1 MSQVEEI
8 EKAIDSLPPEEFS
21 RIAEWFRLREHQRWD
36 LQMDEDSASGKLDFL
51 FEEMEQGL
59 RLDFC
64 APGRQQNEI
73 DRHPAILDPVP
84 FTPRAH

>member
-36 LQMDEDSASGKLDFL
+36 LQMDEDSASGKMDFL
-51 FEEMEQGL
+51 FEEAEQESKAGFL
-59 RLDFC
+59 
-64 APGRQQNEI
+64 
-73 DRHPAILDPVP
+73 HPWPA
-84 FTPRAH
+84 AE